1 MAGKLVFSPSD
12 LIRFVESP
20 YASWLDRQ
28 YLEAADSL
36 TPDPQD
42 PLMRVL
48 ARRGGEH
55 ETAFLAKLRQAGHEV
70 REIAR
75 DEGADATR
83 AALEA
88 GVAVVYQACLQGN
101 GFAGYADFL
110 IRADK
115 ARSRFD
121 YAVWDTKLA
130 RQAKPYFIIQLCCYA
145 DMLEAMTGHRP
156 SRIGVVLGDGEE
168 RGFRTDDF
176 FHYYQRIRA
185 AFLGL
190 MARFPEGG
198 APAPEPAANHGRWAG
213 EASRWLAA
221 RDDLSLVAGI
231 TRGQIAKLREAGVDT
246 LTGLASRVPG
256 RFPGISDEV
265 VTRLHRQAAL
275 QLESRDKPSPAYLL
289 LPPPHDNPEQGLAAL
304 PPADPKDIYFD
315 MEGYPAADDW
325 LEYLVGVVTV
335 EAGKPAFK
343 DWWAH
348 DAKQERRTFEDF
360 VDWVFARWREHPG
373 LHVYHYAAYE
383 PNALKRLMSKY
394 GTREDEVDA
403 LLRAGVFIDLFSI
416 VRRGVMVGEPAY
428 SLKNVEHLYRPARSG
443 DVTDAGASVAVY
455 DEWCE
460 SGQAQDWHESPL
472 LKAIRDYN
480 EDDCV
485 STWELAEWL
494 RARQAEAGLAYVHAD
509 ATRPEGITEQ
519 PLSEAHE
526 ERRQLAQKL
535 MATLPPDDPADPAV
549 GERRRIQELLGWL
562 VEFHRRE
569 DKPMW
574 WRYFARQ
581 EMTVPE
587 LWDDLDC
594 LADLRLADPPGRDK
608 QSLLFAYRFDPDQ
621 DSKLH
626 EGSKVGFVPDLGFTG
641 EIDAFDPE
649 GDLSIKVS
657 NRKLANA
664 GLSSLPEQTS
674 LIPYEYINPK
684 PIPESISST
693 AEQYLRDGSLPPVL
707 ADFLCRRPPRLK
719 SAQQGSLRL
728 PGEGIVDAA
737 IRLARDLDQSC
748 LCLQGPP
755 GAGKTYTAAKMILA
769 LIDDA
774 KSVGVTSNSHK
785 AILNLMQEVCKQ
797 GGPGVQATKVGG
809 DPDDPVLHAY
819 PQIQF
824 VKNSKDAVGPY
835 PGAMVGGTAWF
846 FSQPGMVGE
855 LDYLFVDE
863 AGQVSVANLVGVAPS
878 ASNLILLGDQ
888 MQLGQ
893 PIQGSHPGESGLSV
907 LDYYLEDHATIPDS
921 LGLFLDT
928 SWRMHPDVC
937 RFISEAV
944 YEGRLMSE
952 PKTANRVLRRPSGL
966 TRLVSR
972 DAGLLL
978 IPVEHVGN
986 VQGSDEEVA
995 VIRQIVADLAE
1006 CEHTDKNGA
1015 TLGKLD
1021 IAKDMLFV
1029 APYNL
1034 QVRKLRKA
1042 LPAGARV
1049 GSVDKFQGQEAPV
1062 VIVSMCASPGE
1073 FGSRGMQFVLDENRL
1088 NVAISRAQSLAIVV
1102 GDPRLVETPCG
1113 SIADMKRL
1121 NLYCWIQAVGGV
1133 EGGRTG

>member
-1 MAGKLVFSPSD
+1 
-12 LIRFVESP
+12 
-20 YASWLDRQ
+20 
-28 YLEAADSL
+28 
-36 TPDPQD
+36 
-42 PLMRVL
+42 
-48 ARRGGEH
+48 
-55 ETAFLAKLRQAGHEV
+55 
-70 REIAR
+70 
-75 DEGADATR
+75 
-83 AALEA
+83 
-88 GVAVVYQACLQGN
+88 VAVVYQACLQGN
-101 GFAGYADFL
+101 GFSGYADFL
-110 IRADK
+110 IRTDAGQ
-115 ARSRFD
+115 SRLD

-130 RQAKPYFIIQLCCYA
+130 RQAKPYFVIQLCCYA
-145 DMLEAMTGHRP
+145 DMLEAMTGRRP
-156 SRIGVVLGDGEE
+156 SRIGLVLGDGEE
-168 RGFRTDDF
+168 RGFRTEDF

-231 TRGQIAKLREAGVDT
+231 SRGQIAKLREAGVDT
-246 LTGLASRVPG
+246 LTVLASRVPG
-256 RFPGISDEV
+256 RVRGVGGEV

-275 QLESRDKPSPAYLL
+275 QLESLGKPSPAYLL
-289 LPPPHDNPEQGLAAL
+289 LPPPPDNPEQGLAAL
-304 PPADPKDIYFD
+304 PPGDPNDIYFD

-325 LEYLVGVVTV
+325 LEYLFGVVTV
-335 EAGKPAFK
+335 EAGKPAFR

-348 DAKQERRTFEDF
+348 DAKQERRAFEDF
-360 VDWVFARWREHPG
+360 VDWLFARWREHPG
-373 LHVYHYAAYE
+373 VHVYHYAAYE

-403 LLRAGVFIDLFSI
+403 LLRAGVFIDLFNI

-460 SGQAQDWHESPL
+460 SGQGQDWRESPL
-472 LKAIRDYN
+472 LNAIRNYN

-494 RARQAEAGLAYVHAD
+494 RARQAEAGVSYVRAAPARSE
-509 ATRPEGITEQ
+509 ATTEQ

-526 ERRQLAQKL
+526 ARRLLAQRL
-535 MATLPPDDPADPAV
+535 MASLPPDDTADQDAR
-549 GERRRIQELLGWL
+549 ERRRIQELLGWL

-574 WRYFARQ
+574 WQYFTRR
-581 EMTVPE
+581 EMTLAE

-594 LADLRLADPPGRDK
+594 LAGLRLLDPPEQAK
-608 QSLLFAYRFDPDQ
+608 QSYLFTYGFDADQ

-626 EGSKVGFVPDLGFTG
+626 EGKGVSFVPHLGFQA
-641 EIDAFDPE
+641 EIASFDPE
-649 GDLSIKVS
+649 GELAIKVS
-657 NRKLANA
+657 GRKLANA
-664 GLSSLPEQTS
+664 GLSSLPDQTS
-674 LIPYEYINPK
+674 LIPYDFVNPK
-684 PIPESISST
+684 PIPESISRT
-693 AEQYLRDGSLPPVL
+693 AEQYLLDGSLLPAL
-707 ADFLCRRPPRLK
+707 ADFLFRRSPRLK
-719 SAQQGSLRL
+719 RTQQGSLRL

-797 GGPGVQATKVGG
+797 GGPRVQATKVGG
-809 DPDDPVLHAY
+809 DPDDPVLRAY

-824 VKNSKDAVGPY
+824 VKNSKDALGPY
-835 PGAMVGGTAWF
+835 PGGMVGGTAWF

-878 ASNLILLGDQ
+878 ARNLVLLGDQ

-907 LDYYLEDHATIPDS
+907 LDYYLEDHATIPDT

-952 PKTANRVLRRPSGL
+952 PKTANRVLRRPSGS
-966 TRLVSR
+966 TRRVSR

-978 IPVEHVGN
+978 IPVEHIGN

-995 VIRQIVADLAE
+995 VIKQVVAELME
-1006 CEHTDKNGA
+1006 CEHTDKDGV

-1088 NVAISRAQSLAIVV
+1088 NVAISRAQSLAIIV
-1102 GDPRLVETPCG
+1102 GDPRLVEAPCG

-1121 NLYCWIQAVGGV
+1121 NLYCWIQGVGGI
-1133 EGGRTG
+1133 EGSRTA